1 MQKVDGNLSFL
12 DLLVHR
18 TTQGFEISI
27 YRKSVSTDM
36 LIHFAS
42 IHPIE
47 HKRAALQFLFSRMH
61 QLPSNPR
68 NKDQEWNMILC
79 IAKTKWIPLS
89 LCTKLNIGMLP
100 IRQHD
105 HVYLILLLLHRKHG

>member
-18 TTQGFEISI
+18 TAQGFEISI
-27 YRKSVSTDM
+27 YRKSTSTDM
-36 LIHFAS
+36 MIYFTS

-47 HKRAALQFLFSRMH
+47 HKRAAPRFLLSRMH

-68 NKDQEWNMILC
+68 NKEQEWNMMLD
-79 IAKTKWIPLS
+79 IAKT
-89 LCTKLNIGMLP
+89 NGF
-100 IRQHD
+100 HY
-105 HVYLILLLLHRKHG
+105 HYV